1 MLKFLQRETMSQ
13 FSFLNLQSISNNDAG
28 YRTSMWVTGS
38 ELNKPSLVVKQ
49 TFNHSNSLKT
59 IRDSNRLLIL
69 PYEHLNDLYR
79 KMSDDD
85 GEKSAFNQSIRGSLT
100 VKMASI
106 WRPNSDLH
114 QHFHMEYS
122 KPTPYP
128 L

>member
-1 MLKFLQRETMSQ
+1 M
-13 FSFLNLQSISNNDAG
+13 SNNDAG
-28 YRTSMWVTGS
+28 YIISMWVIGP

-59 IRDSNRLLIL
+59 IINSNKPLIL

-85 GEKSAFNQSIRGSLT
+85 NEKSAFNQSKRGSLA

-122 KPTPYP
+122 KPTLYP